1 MEKKIAAFDN
11 DEVKHYT
18 WIMIGLFTPIVVS
31 VFIPIWWIRAIL
43 VIPITAFML
52 YSIWYAWFKDP
63 EIVRSDECANLVIF
77 GKRPEHCKGTPFKM
91 SELDKMDQPSKGFKF
106 GDF

>member
-11 DEVKHYT
+11 DEVRRLT
-18 WIMIGLFTPIVVS
+18 WMMVVFFTPIIVS

-43 VIPITAFML
+43 VIPITVFML

-63 EIVRSDECANLVIF
+63 TTVRNDECANLVIF
-77 GKRPEHCKGTPFKM
+77 GKKPDNCKETPK
-91 SELDKMDQPSKGFKF
+91 SPNGFKF

>member
-1 MEKKIAAFDN
+1 MEKRIAAFTK
-11 DEVKHYT
+11 DEVKLLA
-18 WIMIGLFTPIVVS
+18 WLSVGFFTPIVAS

-43 VIPITAFML
+43 VIPITVLMMI
-52 YSIWYAWFKDP
+52 SIWQQWFKDP
-63 EIVRSDECANLVIF
+63 IVVRNDECANLVIF
-77 GKRPEHCKGTPFKM
+77 GERPEHCKGTPYKM